1 MTEDRQRQIFSNNL
15 RRLIDVSGK
24 TQKDVADAIGVS
36 QQIMNVWARGKAIPR
51 MGENPKARGLIWR

>member
-24 TQKDVADAIGVS
+24 TQKDVADAIGVYH
-36 QQIMNVWARGKAIPR
+36 
-51 MGENPKARGLIWR
+51 GLHRF